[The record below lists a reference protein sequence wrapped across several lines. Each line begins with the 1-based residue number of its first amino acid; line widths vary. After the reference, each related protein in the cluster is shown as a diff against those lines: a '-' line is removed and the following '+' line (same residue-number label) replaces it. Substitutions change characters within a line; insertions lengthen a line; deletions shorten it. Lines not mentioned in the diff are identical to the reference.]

1 MSNFYLGN
9 PNLKKANVPLQYTQ
23 EEIQEYIKC
32 AKDVVY
38 FIKKYCMIIN
48 VDEGLVHFDLWD
60 FQKEMIETFEDNRY
74 CICKMPRQVG
84 KTTTVAAYLLWNI
97 LFKENYAIALLANKA
112 VQAREI
118 LGRLQ
123 LMYEHLPTFMQT
135 GVLVWN
141 KGTIELENGSKVEAS
156 STASS
161 AIRGKSFNLIYL
173 DEFAFVPNN
182 IQEEFFASVYPTISS
197 GKTTKVL
204 ITSTPN
210 GLNLFYKLWIDSE
223 EGRNNYKRVSV
234 HWSDVPGRTKEWAEE
249 QIRNTSAEQFRVEFE
264 CEFIGSSNT
273 LISPHILRR
282 LVHLN
287 QINGDGQ
294 AIKIYIPPSKTGKY
308 IVVVDVS
315 RGIGGDYSAFVIFDV
330 GSTPYRVVATY
341 RSNVISPLIFPNII
355 YEGATTYNQAL
366 ILVETN
372 DIGAQVADILH
383 HDLEYE
389 GLISATNN
397 GRDGQVIGGGF
408 SSSFHFGVRTTK
420 SVKRI
425 GCSNLKT
432 LVEGDQLI
440 LNDYQIIY
448 ELSRFSQKGTSY
460 EAEEGH
466 DDMVMCC
473 VLFSWLTHQPY
484 FKEITES
491 DVRRS
496 IYERNI
502 ELIEEEILPF
512 GIYDDGNEEDD
523 SIEEPIQY
531 NRNEFVW

>member
-1 MSNFYLGN
+1 MYRTNNRFEVLTPTGWSGFNGIEKTN
-9 PNLKKANVPLQYTQ
+9 
-23 EEIQEYIKC
+23 
-32 AKDVVY
+32 KDTMVT
-38 FIKKYCMIIN
+38 IS
-48 VDEGLVHFDLWD
+48 
-60 FQKEMIETFEDNRY
+60 
-74 CICKMPRQVG
+74 
-84 KTTTVAAYLLWNI
+84 
-97 LFKENYAIALLANKA
+97 LANGTVLKCSMKHRIA
-112 VQAREI
+112 SINGWQTAETCKLGDIIFTKLGYYEI
-118 LGRLQ
+118 TNIEIEIMKTDFYDLIDVEQ
-123 LMYEHLPTFMQT
+123 
-135 GVLVWN
+135 N
-141 KGTIELENGSKVEAS
+141 KQYFTNDILSHN
-156 STASS
+156 
-161 AIRGKSFNLIYL
+161 
-173 DEFAFVPNN
+173 
-182 IQEEFFASVYPTISS
+182 
-197 GKTTKVL
+197 
-204 ITSTPN
+204 
-210 GLNLFYKLWIDSE
+210 
-223 EGRNNYKRVSV
+223 
-234 HWSDVPGRTKEWAEE
+234 
-249 QIRNTSAEQFRVEFE
+249 

-287 QINGDGQ
+287 QINSDGQ
-294 AIKIYIPPSKTGKY
+294 AIKIYIPPDKNGKY
-308 IVVVDVS
+308 MVVVDVS
-315 RGIGGDYSAFVIFDV
+315 RGIGGDYSAFVVFDV

-355 YEGATTYNQAL
+355 YEAATTYNQAL

-408 SSSFHFGVRTTK
+408 SASFHFGVRTTK

-473 VLFSWLTHQPY
+473 VLFAWLTHQPY

-491 DVRRS
+491 DVRKS
-496 IYERNI
+496 IYDRNI

-512 GIYDDGNEEDD
+512 GIYDDGNEDDD
-523 SIEEPIQY
+523 SDEQPVQY
-531 NRNEFVW
+531 NRSEFVW

>member
-9 PNLKKANVPLQYTQ
+9 PNLKKANVPLQYTP

-32 AKDVVY
+32 AKDVTY
-38 FIKKYCMIIN
+38 FIKKHCMIIN

-60 FQKEMIETFEDNRY
+60 FQQHMIETFEQHRY

-97 LFKENYAIALLANKA
+97 LFKPNYAIALLANKA

-123 LMYEHLPTFMQT
+123 LMYEHLPVYLQT
-135 GVLVWN
+135 GVVVWN

-223 EGRNNYKRVSV
+223 EGRNNYERVSV

-264 CEFIGSSNT
+264 CVTGDTIV
-273 LISPHILRR
+273 LIKDLDTGYIMPLKMQDVWA
-282 LVHLN
+282 LLN
-287 QINGDGQ
+287 VN
-294 AIKIYIPPSKTGKY
+294 S
-308 IVVVDVS
+308 
-315 RGIGGDYSAFVIFDV
+315 
-330 GSTPYRVVATY
+330 
-341 RSNVISPLIFPNII
+341 L
-355 YEGATTYNQAL
+355 
-366 ILVETN
+366 
-372 DIGAQVADILH
+372 
-383 HDLEYE
+383 DL
-389 GLISATNN
+389 
-397 GRDGQVIGGGF
+397 
-408 SSSFHFGVRTTK
+408 
-420 SVKRI
+420 
-425 GCSNLKT
+425 
-432 LVEGDQLI
+432 
-440 LNDYQIIY
+440 
-448 ELSRFSQKGTSY
+448 
-460 EAEEGH
+460 
-466 DDMVMCC
+466 
-473 VLFSWLTHQPY
+473 
-484 FKEITES
+484 
-491 DVRRS
+491 
-496 IYERNI
+496 
-502 ELIEEEILPF
+502 
-512 GIYDDGNEEDD
+512 
-523 SIEEPIQY
+523 
-531 NRNEFVW
+531 